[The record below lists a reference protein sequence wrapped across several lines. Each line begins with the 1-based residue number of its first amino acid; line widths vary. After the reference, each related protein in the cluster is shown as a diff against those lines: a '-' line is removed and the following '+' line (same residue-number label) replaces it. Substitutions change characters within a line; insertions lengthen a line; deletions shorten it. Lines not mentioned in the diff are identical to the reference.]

1 MTLEYDGTRYAGWQR
16 QKCESTIQAEIEHVL
31 SLVTR
36 QSVTVAGSGRTDAG
50 VHALGQ
56 VASFRCRT
64 RLSPESLQRAMNS
77 LLPEDI
83 VVRDCCEADD
93 DFHARF
99 AAVSKTYHYFLR
111 NHPVPSA
118 IERNHCWHIQKPL
131 DMAAMRQAIG
141 CLVGTF
147 DFSAFEGAGSPRAHS
162 IRTLYRAHIEDHG
175 DGRWAIIVEGNG
187 FLRHMVRNIVGTL
200 VRIGMGKMPADQ
212 MLRILASAD
221 RRQAGA
227 TAPARGLFLMEVRY
241 SDFIRDVNTP
251 VPLEAV
257 HHTIPKTDCC

>member
-1 MTLEYDGTRYAGWQR
+1 MTSEKNFRMTLEYDGTRYAGWQR
-16 QKCESTIQAEIEHVL
+16 QKHEPTIQAEIEQVL
-31 SLVTR
+31 ALVLR
-36 QSVTVAGSGRTDAG
+36 QPVTVAGSGRTDAG

-83 VVRDCCEADD
+83 VVRDCRETDA

-99 AAVSKTYHYFLR
+99 AAVSKTYYYHLR
-111 NHPVPSA
+111 NHPIPSA
-118 IERNHCWHIQKPL
+118 IDRNHCWHIQKPL
-131 DMAAMRQAIG
+131 DISAMRQAIG

-147 DFSAFEGAGSPRAHS
+147 DFSAFEGAGSPRVHS
-162 IRTLYRAHIEDHG
+162 IRTLYRAHIDDHG
-175 DGRWAIIVEGNG
+175 DGRWVIAVEGDG

-200 VRIGMGKMPADQ
+200 VRIGMGKMSPDRMA
-212 MLRILASAD
+212 RILASAD
-221 RRQAGA
+221 RRQAGV

-241 SDFIRDVNTP
+241 RDFIQNIEH
-251 VPLEAV
+251 L
-257 HHTIPKTDCC
+257 